1 MADQPQAK
9 KTAEKAPQ
17 PEAKPTSE
25 QKTPEPVKT
34 AEAPAKVAKPVEA
47 EKERELPEDAK
58 ERTKEQ
64 FDKIKSNYRKEREK
78 RIKLEQTFQQF
89 QTKPQPQQKP
99 VDDWYNQET
108 GQVDVNKLKAR
119 EARRDAELNQLRQ
132 QVQGVSAQT
141 QAQQEKELYVSYPE
155 LNPSGDQFDET
166 FHKAVRGS
174 LTTAYLDGENPN
186 PKDVADAIMG
196 IASKQTKQAEKE
208 GAKKALEQL
217 SPKEQAALEAT
228 GRSDRRLPE
237 RNLGSLQQ
245 ATRKGGDRGINAIV
259 ERMKGIPPVG
269 K

>member
-78 RIKLEQTFQQF
+78 PI
-89 QTKPQPQQKP
+89 
-99 VDDWYNQET
+99 DDWYNQET